1 MDELEEKIER
11 IKTIG
16 KFIVWGPFV
25 LSFSVI
31 TDIYK
36 FFRNLYTQPLD
47 SDEEVNLNL
56 ITRESIELF

>member
-11 IKTIG
+11 VKTII
-16 KFIVWGPFV
+16 KFIGYGPIM
-25 LSFSVI
+25 LTISVI
-31 TDIYK
+31 TDMYK
-36 FFRNLYTQPLD
+36 FLINLYTQPLD

>member
-16 KFIVWGPFV
+16 MFILYGPFM
-25 LSFSVI
+25 LSFSVLS
-31 TDIYK
+31 DMYK
-36 FFRNLYTQPLD
+36 FFINLYTQPLD